1 MVSLGFTSG
10 RALKK
15 PFQRRSVQ
23 CGIHKHT
30 LCLKSRFPGSCPQPV
45 LVCGDV
51 PAQVEQLAFPFTEL
65 HEGCVGLDL
74 PPAEAA

>member
-1 MVSLGFTSG
+1 MWYSQTHPVSE
-10 RALKK
+10 
-15 PFQRRSVQ
+15 
-23 CGIHKHT
+23 
-30 LCLKSRFPGSCPQPV
+30 KSLSSSCPQPV